1 MPWLIVVIIASFFA
15 NRAGLPLLPLAEW
28 ISYLNCAVLAVLGI
42 SLLALGM
49 RVCPLRVLGGR
60 DRSGLVTN
68 GIYSY
73 IRHPI
78 CLSCI
83 LLAISAAIGFRS
95 AVGLTMAIVALII
108 AYVHASF
115 EERELER
122 RFGRAYCEYK
132 SRVGMFL
139 PKRRTTKTPE

>member
-1 MPWLIVVIIASFFA
+1 VPWLVLVIIASFFA
-15 NRAGLPLLPLAEW
+15 NKSGLPLLPLPEW
-28 ISYLNCAVLAVLGI
+28 LSYLACALLAVLGI

-49 RVCPLRVLGGR
+49 KVCPLRVLGGR
-60 DRSGLVTN
+60 DKSVLVTN
-68 GIYSY
+68 GVYSY

-83 LLAISAAIGFRS
+83 LLAFSAAIGFRS
-95 AVGLTMAIVALII
+95 AVGLAIAILALII

-132 SRVGMFL
+132 SNVGMFV
-139 PKRRTTKTPE
+139 PKRKSTKTPE

>member
-1 MPWLIVVIIASFFA
+1 MS
-15 NRAGLPLLPLAEW
+15 LLPLPEW
-28 ISYLNCAVLAVLGI
+28 LSYLTCALLAVLGI
-42 SLLALGM
+42 SLVVLGM
-49 RVCPLRVLGGR
+49 NACPLRILGGR
-60 DRSGLVTN
+60 DKSVLITK

-83 LLAISAAIGFRS
+83 ILAFSAAIGFRS
-95 AVGLTMAIVALII
+95 TVGLSVAILALII

-122 RFGRAYCEYK
+122 RFGREYREYR
-132 SRVGMFL
+132 SRVGMFV
-139 PKRRTTKTPE
+139 PKRKTTRTPE